1 MDFSDLCA
9 TFVLHREMK
18 TPATAAVATNIPS
31 TATTKPP
38 TEVPHVMVNT
48 QPPNKPSHHFM
59 PPPPEWKPP
68 PLPTTAQ
75 RVPPPKAPKPLSSK
89 PMAPSPNM
97 NRLESSEH
105 PPLPTHK
112 PPLAP
117 KPEPSDLVHTDSSS
131 SLEAVASGMQAPR
144 GKSRLPPGLDI
155 ASLTRIH
162 PEFDYNAQDFA
173 HKDSIDRRKK
183 DHQKDQDINHPFANI
198 VATTDG
204 SDSPKEFIPP
214 GGSHID
220 LTQQTSMEEEKE
232 KLLAYIKNR
241 KVESKMSEN
250 SEASFIRSVPAEVEA
265 KHQKKHQDKQ
275 GRKSLRDKLK
285 RVMPNGKEKR
295 DREIEPQSTG
305 WQWSKDMV
313 APPTSAAETAS
324 ALPPSNGETKN
335 SNTPSFTKVEA
346 RGSGVGMEVPSST
359 EQHSKLSSA
368 SSTSQQSSLSNQQPL
383 DSNVA
388 VSLAVTSKPPT
399 MPKPVVSKTLAA
411 QRPAPPTA
419 PRPAPPT
426 APKPSPPTAPKPR
439 RDQLFQRPAVTEA
452 LSSNLREPVD
462 HPRSSVPLQLQATR
476 YVNSVCD

>member
-1 MDFSDLCA
+1 
-9 TFVLHREMK
+9 MK
-18 TPATAAVATNIPS
+18 TPAIAATNASSTAA
-31 TATTKPP
+31 TKALA
-38 TEVPHVMVNT
+38 EVPHIMVNT

-59 PPPPEWKPP
+59 PPPEWKPP
-68 PLPTTAQ
+68 PLPTIAQ
-75 RVPPPKAPKPLSSK
+75 RVPPPKAPKPLNTK
-89 PMAPSPNM
+89 TMTPSPNM
-97 NRLESSEH
+97 NRMESSEH

-112 PPLAP
+112 PPVAP

-131 SLEAVASGMQAPR
+131 SLEGVVSGMQAPR

-183 DHQKDQDINHPFANI
+183 DHQKDQEISHPFANMA
-198 VATTDG
+198 ATTDG
-204 SDSPKEFIPP
+204 CDSPKEFIPP

-241 KVESKMSEN
+241 KVESKMSDN
-250 SEASFIRSVPAEVEA
+250 SETSFIRSVPAEVEA

-295 DREIEPQSTG
+295 DRDIEPQSTG

-313 APPTSAAETAS
+313 APPTSTVETAS
-324 ALPPSNGETKN
+324 ALPSSCGETKN
-335 SNTPSFTKVEA
+335 SNAQSFTKVEA

-359 EQHSKLSSA
+359 EHPKPSSV
-368 SSTSQQSSLSNQQPL
+368 SSTSQASQQSSSCNQQL
-383 DSNVA
+383 VDSNTA
-388 VSLAVTSKPPT
+388 ISLAATSKPPT
-399 MPKPVVSKTLAA
+399 LPKPVITKTLAA
-411 QRPAPPTA
+411 QRPPPTTA
-419 PRPAPPT
+419 PRPVPPT
-426 APKPSPPTAPKPR
+426 APKPCPPTAPKPR
-439 RDQLFQRPAVTEA
+439 WDQLFQRPAVTEA
-452 LSSNLREPVD
+452 LSSNVREPERFMD
-462 HPRSSVPLQLQATR
+462 HPHSSVPLQLQAAR
-476 YVNSVCD
+476 YVDVSVVR

>member
-1 MDFSDLCA
+1 MNISQNCN
-9 TFVLHREMK
+9 LHREMK
-18 TPATAAVATNIPS
+18 TPASVAATAATNIPS
-31 TATTKPP
+31 TAATKALA
-38 TEVPHVMVNT
+38 EVPHIMVDT

-59 PPPPEWKPP
+59 PPPEWKPP

-75 RVPPPKAPKPLSSK
+75 RVPPPKAPKPLNSK
-89 PMAPSPNM
+89 AMAPSPNM

-112 PPLAP
+112 PPVAP

-131 SLEAVASGMQAPR
+131 SLEAVASGIQAPR

-183 DHQKDQDINHPFANI
+183 DHQKDQEIGHPFVNMA
-198 VATTDG
+198 ATTDG
-204 SDSPKEFIPP
+204 CDSPKEFIPP

-241 KVESKMSEN
+241 KVESKMSDN
-250 SEASFIRSVPAEVEA
+250 SDTSFIRSVPAEVEA

-295 DREIEPQSTG
+295 DRDIEPQSTG

-313 APPTSAAETAS
+313 APPTSTVEIAS
-324 ALPPSNGETKN
+324 ASPSSGGETKN
-335 SNTPSFTKVEA
+335 SNTQSFTKVEA

-359 EQHSKLSSA
+359 EHPKVSSA
-368 SSTSQQSSLSNQQPL
+368 SSSSQASQQSSSSKQFVDRNT
-383 DSNVA
+383 A
-388 VSLAVTSKPPT
+388 VSLAATSKPPT
-399 MPKPVVSKTLAA
+399 LPKPVLTKILAA
-411 QRPAPPTA
+411 QRPPPATA

-426 APKPSPPTAPKPR
+426 APKPSPPTAPKPSLPTAPKPR
-439 RDQLFQRPAVTEA
+439 RDQLFQRPAVT
-452 LSSNLREPVD
+452 LY
-462 HPRSSVPLQLQATR
+462 R
-476 YVNSVCD
+476 YNCKLHGMLMSL